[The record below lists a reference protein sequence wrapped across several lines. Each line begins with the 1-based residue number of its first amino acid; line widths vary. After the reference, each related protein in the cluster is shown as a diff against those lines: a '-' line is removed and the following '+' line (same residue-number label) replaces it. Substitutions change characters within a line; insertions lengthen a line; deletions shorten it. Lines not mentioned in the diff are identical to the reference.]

1 MKVFFLKDHSL
12 YKIFKT
18 LEKIPR
24 GKSIEIII
32 EAEHALFE
40 NERRGKQI
48 KELLEKREL
57 DAVFITKSEKPKRFF
72 TSLWLKVE
80 HKQKHTIF
88 KALHLAYLFFFHIKK
103 FHLHAVEKR
112 NYIFYIIFGIEF
124 VFVIGVIY
132 MLYALIIPSATLH
145 ITPNYI
151 VEDITYNFR
160 YYPADEIQYPEYSRY
175 LNVPFYS
182 GHLDYKYQMTI
193 SASNIQYIQ
202 SPSSWSVRI
211 YNTTQDELALVE
223 NTRFV
228 TEDWRLFRAP
238 QRFTIPAKSG
248 NVIGEVIIPLQAAE
262 YDEQG
267 AIMGTR
273 GNITNGE
280 KLYIRNLNRSYFTKE
295 IYAETIGDFIWWNQ
309 QSTGFVTSGDYQILR
324 DKLQSYIESNAV
336 NLTIQNFSLPESV
349 LLRFPELMEYEI
361 QNIEVLNNEGTS
373 EEFLKWS
380 VTARFYF
387 TYLKRKDI
395 DSTILAHTNQRQS
408 EKTSIIDIDK
418 NSLTFFDN
426 IDQRD
431 NIYIIPTKVSIIQWY
446 DFDNDINQVL
456 PSIKSRIVGKRYDEA
471 RSIILDYEE
480 ISTVRINVRP
490 PRYSSIPKIKSR
502 INTRIVT
509 P

>member
-24 GKSIEIII
+24 GKSIEIVI

-48 KELLEKREL
+48 KELLEKREIN
-57 DAVFITKSEKPKRFF
+57 AVFVTKSEKTRRFF
-72 TSLWLKVE
+72 TNLWLNVD
-80 HKQKHTIF
+80 HKQKHPIF
-88 KALHLAYLFFFHIKK
+88 QALHLAYLFFFHIKK

-124 VFVIGVIY
+124 IFVIGVVY
-132 MLYALIIPSATLH
+132 MLYVLIIPSATLH
-145 ITPNYI
+145 ITPKYI

-160 YYPADEIQYPEYSRY
+160 YYPADEIQYPDYSRY
-175 LNVPFYS
+175 LNIPFYS
-182 GHLDYKYQMTI
+182 WYLDYQYQMTI

-211 YNTTQDELALVE
+211 YNTTQDALMLVA

-238 QRFTIPAKSG
+238 QRFTIPPKSG
-248 NVIGEVIIPLQAAE
+248 NVIWETIIELQAAE

-267 AIMGTR
+267 AIMWTR

-295 IYAETIGDFIWWNQ
+295 IYAETIGDFVWWNQ
-309 QSTGFVTSGDYQILR
+309 QSTGFITSWDYQVLR
-324 DKLQSYIESNAV
+324 EKLQSYVENNAV
-336 NLTIQNFSLPESV
+336 NLTIQNFSLPDSV
-349 LLRFPELMEYEI
+349 LLRFPELMDYEI
-361 QNIEVLNNEGTS
+361 QDIQVLNEEETS
-373 EEFLKWS
+373 EQFLKWS
-380 VTARFYF
+380 ITARFFF
-387 TYLKRKDI
+387 TYLKRIDI
-395 DSTILAHTNQRQS
+395 NNTILAHTNQRQS
-408 EKTSIIDIDK
+408 EKTTIIDIDK
-418 NSLTFFDN
+418 NSLTFFEN
-426 IDQRD
+426 INKRD
-431 NIYIIPTKVSIIQWY
+431 NVYVIPTKISIIQWY
-446 DFDNDINQVL
+446 DFDSDINQVL
-456 PSIKSRIVGKRYDEA
+456 PSIKSRIVGKRHDEA
-471 RSIILDYEE
+471 RSIILEYEE
-480 ISTVRINVRP
+480 ISTIRINVRP
-490 PRYSSIPKIKSR
+490 PWYSSIPKIKSR
-502 INTRIVT
+502 INTRIIT